1 MRNEKGEA
9 VTAIMMGAML
19 VVGLILWLAPGDF
32 HRMHM
37 LGGGK
42 HVTEESVAHGE
53 KRAKPDAAQEEGH
66 DKEGEEHGERRGMD
80 TP

>member
-1 MRNEKGEA
+1 
-9 VTAIMMGAML
+9 MMGTML

-53 KRAKPDAAQEEGH
+53 KRARPDVA
-66 DKEGEEHGERRGMD
+66 
-80 TP
+80 